1 MKIKLLLWI
10 VAFLITILTAYY
22 QRVTGPTYP
31 LKGKIKFSGKEID
44 YKLDRSHGGNG
55 DQIVKIKIPDQEIKG
70 SLYYKR
76 YKTNDSYIE
85 VKMQYSNGELKAGL
99 PHQPPAGKLEYYI
112 KLYNKQNVIHLP
124 ENRSVVTRFKGH
136 ISLYVLIPHILFMF
150 TAMLL
155 SVRTGLEI
163 FNKESNYKKLTY
175 WTIAILF
182 LGGLIL
188 GPIVQ
193 YYAFGAFWTGVP
205 FGWDLTDNK
214 TLIAML
220 GWLIALFMYGRSK
233 KPKLWAV
240 YASLLLLVVY
250 LIPHSVLGS
259 ELDYNK
265 LNKQSKQSI
274 ENVKYY

>member
-22 QRVTGPTYP
+22 QKVTGPTYP
-31 LKGKIKFSGKEID
+31 LKGKIKFSGKVID

-76 YKTNDSYIE
+76 YKTNDAYTE
-85 VKMQYSNGELKAGL
+85 VKMQYSNSELKAGL

-136 ISLYVLIPHILFMF
+136 ISLSILIPHILFMF

-175 WTIAILF
+175 WTITILF

-205 FGWDLTDNK
+205 LGWDLTDNK

-265 LNKQSKQSI
+265 LNKQSKQHIESI
-274 ENVKYY
+274 K